1 MGTLSWLAIGASL
14 AVGLLG
20 RWITCEFGVWHEPL
34 CKFFIRRGAASLPLD
49 IRIEVVAE
57 QLKIVED
64 LRSPTQKFFHAFSCW
79 LFAGRTRRALGLQ
92 QRWGISIDEDSF
104 AATVNGRPA
113 RSGSCFVVTYS
124 CPVGCGPYRTDRSS
138 APGRPSKQHRAHK
151 KRTAA
156 RLLVR
161 TRNNRRTIMCVLLI
175 AVIGTNWEHAGRT
188 LAKARST
195 DLV

>member
-1 MGTLSWLAIGASL
+1 
-14 AVGLLG
+14 
-20 RWITCEFGVWHEPL
+20 
-34 CKFFIRRGAASLPLD
+34 LPLD

-104 AATVNGRPA
+104 AATVM
-113 RSGSCFVVTYS
+113 VVQHVVVAVLLLPIVA

-138 APGRPSKQHRAHK
+138 APGGPSKQHRAHK